1 MSVIAPITGPDNNIE
16 TLHTT
21 KVQFRYIDAS
31 IFGRFEAQ
39 NSK

>member
-1 MSVIAPITGPDNNIE
+1 MAPITGPDINIE
-16 TLHTT
+16 TLHIT

-31 IFGRFEAQ
+31 IFERFEAQ